1 MVQSNECGEG
11 GRIRLGL
18 GPTDECV
25 HDFVV
30 VNVLEH
36 AQRGGPVI
44 GIKRGQQCV
53 DRLEGD
59 ERARGQM
66 RDDRSRVG
74 LVLLGLLGQARC
86 GGMRQDGPCSGGIA
100 EAAKADKRLG
110 ADAKVTALERLH
122 ERRRRHAVELARAV
136 SECAE
141 GKLGNVRSLTELEQI
156 GRCRVAVELLE
167 SENRSHP
174 SGERDA

>member
-1 MVQSNECGEG
+1 MVQSNERGEG
-11 GRIRLGL
+11 GGIRLGL
-18 GPTDECV
+18 GPADECV

-44 GIKRGQQCV
+44 GVERGQQGI
-53 DRLEGD
+53 DRLEGN
-59 ERARGQM
+59 ERARGKV
-66 RDDRSRVG
+66 RDHRSRVG
-74 LVLLGLLGQARC
+74 LVLLGPLGQARR
-86 GGMRQDGPCSGGIA
+86 GGVRQDGPRSGGIA

-110 ADAKVTALERLH
+110 ADAQIATLERAD
-122 ERRRRHAVELARAV
+122 ERGGIDVVKLARAV

-141 GKLGNVRSLTELEQI
+141 CEFGNVRLFTEFEQI
-156 GRCRVAVELLE
+156 GRCRVAAELLE
-167 SENRSHP
+167 CEYRSHP